1 MVDEANA
8 ALLKAYGEPRRFAA
22 GADAHSVSYREG
34 FEAGRKYATATP
46 TRLLI
51 VADTNHIDDISGIP
65 HRTITEATLI
75 LSIIED
81 GSVKVLHDRYGI
93 TQGVAPGSW
102 LVHEGARDGGW
113 QVFPEEAGR

>member
-1 MVDEANA
+1 MGANRDR
-8 ALLKAYGEPRRFAA
+8 LEDDPVRTFAA

-34 FEAGRKYATATP
+34 YEAGQRYAAASP

-51 VADTNHIDDISGIP
+51 VADTNSIDDIGGIP

-81 GSVKVLHDRYGI
+81 GSVIVLKDRYGI
-93 TQGVAPGSW
+93 TQGASPGSW
-102 LVHEGARDGGW
+102 LVHEGPRDGAW
-113 QVFPEEAGR
+113 QVFPPEADR